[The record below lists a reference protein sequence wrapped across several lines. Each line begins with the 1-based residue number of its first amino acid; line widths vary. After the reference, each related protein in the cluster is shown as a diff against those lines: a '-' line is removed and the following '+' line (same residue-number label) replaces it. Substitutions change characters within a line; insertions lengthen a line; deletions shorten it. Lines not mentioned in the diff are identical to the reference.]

1 MQVISLTRFLT
12 AFAGFGAHTAAAR
25 ASDAGIT
32 AVAVSPLGTWV
43 LLIVIGF
50 VLARVGMGLF
60 NVLFLEEEPLA
71 SIEQRHPYLP
81 PVRGMAGIAIVWA
94 LLFALAFKT
103 IYGIAPFTGQK
114 GLLLLGTLLGVFSV
128 AIVVVRFLYPRSA
141 RQYMC
146 GFAVGTVIT
155 FALIAFERSIFAGAG
170 HDPFIMTAGI
180 LCLIIGW
187 KLLFGPWNPGIK
199 AFMLSTFIFWIS
211 VHLIA
216 TESGTER
223 LAHILAVLVALI
235 PAVIWCLLFLQYHRE
250 RLSVVVL
257 MFFSGMLATAP
268 ILLYDKVLR
277 SGLEM
282 QFFLFRIVPE
292 SFTQS
297 SNTFVTGRFES
308 GYQSAIMATLI
319 SFLLVGFIEEMSKFW
334 VLSKSGKP
342 VFSSIDDV
350 IQLGIFVA
358 IGFAF
363 AENVLN
369 PNYFLAF
376 VSFHLVQLQPDWS
389 GFFGN
394 FFGRAVLTN
403 MVHIVSTGVLGYY
416 YGLALFAD
424 SYLRD
429 EAKAGRSML
438 VPQFLHR
445 ILRLPEE
452 DTFRRTMLC
461 MGIVFAIV
469 LHGLFNF
476 LVTLPSILPGEP
488 QTIGDL
494 LGAPVGSWWH
504 AIAILIVPSLFYV
517 VGGFWLL
524 STLFG
529 SKRCTKERGRLVRT
543 DKVVLHRAIAS

>member
-1 MQVISLTRFLT
+1 MQVLSITRALAALT
-12 AFAGFGAHTAAAR
+12 GFGAQAAAAQSPDAALPSIA
-25 ASDAGIT
+25 ASPIGM
-32 AVAVSPLGTWV
+32 WV
-43 LLIVIGF
+43 LLIVVGCI
-50 VLARVGMGLF
+50 LARIGMGIF
-60 NVLFLEEEPLA
+60 NVFFLEEESIA

-81 PVRGMAGIAIVWA
+81 PVRGMAGIALVWA
-94 LLFALAFKT
+94 VLFALAFKT
-103 IYGIAPFTGQK
+103 IYGIAPFTGQN
-114 GLLLLGTLLGVFSV
+114 GLILLGILLGAFSV

-141 RQYMC
+141 PQYMF

-170 HDPFIMTAGI
+170 QDPFVMTAGI

-199 AFMLSTFIFWIS
+199 AFMLGTFIFWIS

-216 TESGTER
+216 RESGTER
-223 LAHILAVLVALI
+223 IAHMLAVLVALV
-235 PAVIWCLLFLQYHRE
+235 PAVIWCLLFLQYHKE
-250 RLSVVVL
+250 RLSIVVL

-277 SGLEM
+277 SGLEL

-297 SNTFVTGRFES
+297 SNTFAMGRFES

-319 SFLLVGFIEEMSKFW
+319 SFLLVGLIEEMSKFW

-376 VSFHLVQLQPDWS
+376 VSYHLVQMQPDWS

-394 FFGRAVLTN
+394 FFGRAILTN

-429 EAKAGRSML
+429 EAKAGRRVL
-438 VPQFLHR
+438 VPRFLHR
-445 ILRLPEE
+445 MLRLPEE
-452 DTFRRTMLC
+452 DTFRRMMVC
-461 MGIVFAIV
+461 MGIVFSV
-469 LHGLFNF
+469 LLHGLFNF

-488 QTIGDL
+488 QTVGDV
-494 LGAPVGSWWH
+494 LGAPAGSWLH

-524 STLFG
+524 STLFA